1 MNSSQKKRSEE
12 SSEVSSPSSTPKK
25 GVGTPGGRQEHSL
38 GVLTQK
44 FLDLLLNSDEKTIDL
59 NQAVHILGVPKRRI
73 YDITNVLE
81 GVGLVEKKLKNRI
94 QWVGDSLENSEILD
108 LFQSQEANL
117 DFWTREMERKI
128 DDLLETN
135 KDLAYLTLEDLQN
148 LHGTQKTMIAIRSP
162 PGTSVEVVSASPQE
176 QEVNLHS
183 ETGEILV
190 HFFSQ

>member
-135 KDLAYLTLEDLQN
+135 KDLTYLTLEDLQN

>member
-1 MNSSQKKRSEE
+1 
-12 SSEVSSPSSTPKK
+12 
-25 GVGTPGGRQEHSL
+25 
-38 GVLTQK
+38 
-44 FLDLLLNSDEKTIDL
+44 
-59 NQAVHILGVPKRRI
+59 
-73 YDITNVLE
+73 
-81 GVGLVEKKLKNRI
+81 
-94 QWVGDSLENSEILD
+94 
-108 LFQSQEANL
+108 
-117 DFWTREMERKI
+117 MERKI